1 MMRKLSTVFVGCRQ
15 IVFKHRWKN
24 KALQGHTLRTV
35 RAKDNEDCRLKCFLE
50 DNCVSVNYASTRKC
64 DLNNKDHTQKPND
77 LEDVI
82 NNTYSF
88 IEVSLTYK

>member
-1 MMRKLSTVFVGCRQ
+1 MLPGGQ
-15 IVFKHRWKN
+15 
-24 KALQGHTLRTV
+24 L
-35 RAKDNEDCRLKCFLE
+35 
-50 DNCVSVNYASTRKC
+50 VSVNYASTGKC

-82 NNTYSF
+82 NYTYSF